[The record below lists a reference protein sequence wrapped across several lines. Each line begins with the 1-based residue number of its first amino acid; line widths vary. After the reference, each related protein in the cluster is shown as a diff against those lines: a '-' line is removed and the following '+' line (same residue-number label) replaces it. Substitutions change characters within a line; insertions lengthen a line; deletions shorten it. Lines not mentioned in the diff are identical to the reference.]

1 MNRSEILET
10 AKQYVTVDRAA
21 THGNET
27 EDSFQTIA
35 DFWSAYLGRS
45 ISTTDVCAMM
55 CLLKLAR
62 IKGNAEHIDSWIDL
76 AGYGSLGGE
85 MSAPPTSNTKST
97 EGLHSAAQS

>member
-1 MNRSEILET
+1 MNRTEILDT

-21 THGNET
+21 THGNGA

-45 ISTTDVCAMM
+45 VSTSDVCAMM

-62 IKGNAEHIDSWIDL
+62 IQGNPEHIDSWVDL

-85 MSAPPTSNTKST
+85 RASGVKS
-97 EGLHSAAQS
+97 GKAAS

>member
-1 MNRSEILET
+1 MNRSDILDT

-21 THGNET
+21 THGNGA

-45 ISTTDVCAMM
+45 VSTSDVCAMM

-85 MSAPPTSNTKST
+85 MAGKTMTGAPATSGLRAEGPT
-97 EGLHSAAQS
+97 